1 MVKNLAYYKDK
12 FETLRVNKN
21 KTRGD
26 APHKPILLLAIIKL
40 FEKKAIG
47 GNRIYFDE
55 VINDFMTNWQA
66 YVTTDHDPR
75 VALPFSHLP
84 SSGFWKLIPKEGFEF
99 TINLVDLEIIK
110 NIKATVDYAEIDYE
124 LSVYFSDPKSRNE
137 LKDLLLEKYFPQTK
151 NINPYES
158 GNYDSDLIKEI
169 LEESPSE
176 YKNIIFER
184 EKILSPELFQQ
195 ETVGRNAEFKR
206 VVPRIYGY
214 ACCISEMFVTF
225 DGIQMVDACHI
236 VPFSESYND
245 TISNG
250 IALCPNLHRAFDR
263 GMISIDDNYKV
274 LISNR
279 LKENSS
285 NYSIK
290 EFSNKQILL
299 PENPKY
305 YPSLESLASHR
316 AKFGF

>member
-1 MVKNLAYYKDK
+1 MEKNLAYYKDAFK
-12 FETLRVNKN
+12 KLKVDKN
-21 KTRGD
+21 KVRGD

-40 FEKKAIG
+40 FEKNAIG

-75 VALPFSHLP
+75 VSLPFSHLP

-99 TINLVDLEIIK
+99 VIDLVDLRIIK
-110 NIKATVDYAEIDYE
+110 NIRATVDYAEIDFE
-124 LSVYFSDPKSRNE
+124 LSVFLRDSQSRKE

-151 NINPYES
+151 NVNPYKL
-158 GNYDSDLIKEI
+158 GNYDLNLEREI

-176 YKNIIFER
+176 YKNIIIER
-184 EKILSPELFQQ
+184 EKVLSTELFQQ
-195 ETVGRNAEFKR
+195 ENIGRNAEFKR

-214 ACCISEMFVTF
+214 ACCISEMSIAF

-263 GMISIDDNYKV
+263 GIISIDNNYKV
-274 LISNR
+274 LVSNR
-279 LKENSS
+279 LKEKCSA
-285 NYSIK
+285 YSIK
-290 EFSNKQILL
+290 EFTNKQILL
-299 PENPKY
+299 PENPYY
-305 YPSLESLASHR
+305 YPSLKNLANHR